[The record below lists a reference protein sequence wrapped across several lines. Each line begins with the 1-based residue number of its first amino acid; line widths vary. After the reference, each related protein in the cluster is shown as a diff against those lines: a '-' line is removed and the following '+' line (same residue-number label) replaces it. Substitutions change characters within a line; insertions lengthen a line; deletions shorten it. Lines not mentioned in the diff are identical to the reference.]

1 MRTSTRRNQDGTR
14 VSYLQLAHNEWD
26 PTAKTSRTKVLYS
39 FGRADQLDRPAIERL
54 ITALTRIVGVEAA
67 SDGPDRA
74 RVVGVPG
81 LEFVESR
88 PLGGAWL
95 LDRLWHRLGI
105 DTLLRRL
112 AAGTRRDPVVERVL
126 FALVANRALA
136 PSSKLAAT
144 SWVAHDVHIPD
155 LPAVSDDACYRAM
168 DWLIAVE
175 DKLARGVFDQVAHLL
190 NLEVDLIF
198 FDTTS
203 TYFET
208 EQPDQPVWRDHRGRV
223 VDPDDDTGND
233 DTGND
238 DTGNDDTGND
248 GGNDEWPAGATTR
261 VGFRSHGKSKDSRDD
276 LPQVVV
282 GMAVTRDGIPVRVWC
297 WPGNTSDSPL
307 IRQVKD
313 ELRDWTLG
321 KVIWVADRGFTS
333 KANRRHLTAGGD
345 GYILGEK
352 LRSGSPEAT
361 AALARPGRYQDVS
374 ANLRVKEVKVSE
386 HERFVV
392 CHNPDAADRDAAVRA
407 SLVERLEAMIAG
419 SDRLSPTKRAEL
431 RGAISTKP
439 GLHRFLRVTPGGLLR
454 VDAAAITAD
463 AKLDGKYLLRT
474 SDPRLTSEDIALGYK
489 QLLEVERGWRDMKQV
504 LDLRPVYH
512 RLEDRIRAH
521 VLLCWLALL
530 LARIVETQA
539 SSPDT
544 TTTWP
549 RARAELQRLHVGT
562 FTGPAGLFRQTTPPS
577 PDARRLHTALGLPLP
592 SRILDLDPQQ
602 QPTR

>member
-1 MRTSTRRNQDGTR
+1 MFVRTSTRRNRDGSK

-26 PTAKTSRTKVLYS
+26 PAAKTARTKVLYS
-39 FGRADQLDRPAIERL
+39 FGRADQLDRAAIERL
-54 ITALTRIVGVEAA
+54 IGALTRVVGVEPAA
-67 SDGPDRA
+67 AGPDRA
-74 RVVGVPG
+74 RAVGVPG

-95 LDRLWHRLGI
+95 LDGLWHRLGV

-112 AAGTRRDPVVERVL
+112 ADRTRRDPVVERVL
-126 FALVANRALA
+126 FALVANRVLA

-144 SWVAHDVHIPD
+144 SWVAHDVHVPGLD
-155 LPAVSDDACYRAM
+155 TVSDDACYRAM
-168 DWLIAVE
+168 DWLIKVE
-175 DKLARGVFDQVAHLL
+175 DQLARGVFDAVADLL

-208 EQPDQPVWRDHRGRV
+208 EDADTPVWCDDHGRV
-223 VDPDDDTGND
+223 VDPDPDNAADNAADDG
-233 DTGND
+233 
-238 DTGNDDTGND
+238 
-248 GGNDEWPAGATTR
+248 ESPAGASGR
-261 VGFRSHGKSKDSRDD
+261 AGFRSRGKSKDSRDD

-282 GMAVTRDGIPVRVWC
+282 GMVVTRDGIPVRVWC

-307 IRQVKD
+307 IRQVRD

-333 KANRRHLTAGGD
+333 TQNRRHLAAGGG

-352 LRSGSPEAT
+352 LRSGSAEAI
-361 AALARPGRYQDVS
+361 AAMARQGRYQEVS
-374 ANLRVKEVKVSE
+374 ANLRVKEVKISE
-386 HERFVV
+386 TERFVV
-392 CHNPDAADRDAAVRA
+392 CRNPDAADRDAVVRA
-407 SLVERLEAMIAG
+407 NLVERLETMITG
-419 SDRLSPTKRAEL
+419 SDQLSPTRRAEL
-431 RGAISTKP
+431 RGVISTKP
-439 GLHRFLRVTPGGLLR
+439 GLNRFLRVTAGGLLR
-454 VDAAAITAD
+454 IDAAKITAD

-474 SDPRLTSEDIALGYK
+474 SDPHLSTEDIALGYK

-521 VLLCWLALL
+521 VVLCWLALL
-530 LARIVETQA
+530 LARIIETRAAAADQA
-539 SSPDT
+539 M
-544 TTTWP
+544 TWP
-549 RARAELQRLHVGT
+549 RARDQLQRLHVGT

-577 PDARRLHTALGLPLP
+577 TEVRRLHQALDLPLP
-592 SRILDLDPQQ
+592 PRILDLDTEP
-602 QPTR
+602 PPAP